1 MPITAEEFREYA
13 RQAQEDAGQEKTGRR
28 SEENAKLDVR
38 AYLAHYD
45 VNVVKEKTH
54 GTATLYCLAT
64 CLFDP
69 SHNGNESAIGQGSD
83 GNLFYQCFH
92 NSCKGVHTWSEA
104 RAVISGNDNLRQ
116 FLPNCG
122 QGSAGNPKQA
132 QKPKNSAA
140 GNQPQPKVGETVN
153 LIRATDITPEPINW
167 LWVGWLAIGKIHILA
182 GIAGHGK
189 STILF
194 VFAATISIGGRWPD
208 GTRAPI
214 GDVVIWSGE
223 DDPADT
229 IIPRLIASGADLH
242 RIHIVKGVT
251 TDGEKRSFDPATDIP
266 LLRQAMDGK
275 EVKLL
280 IVDPI
285 VSAVAGDSHKNA
297 EVRRSLQPL
306 VDLAAET
313 GCAVYGVTHFTKG
326 TAGKEPVERVT
337 SSLAFGALTRMVTVA
352 MKLPDNGEHPKS
364 ARLFARAKSNI
375 GPDGGGFYY
384 FIEVGPVPGH
394 PDIENTSVL
403 WGSAVN
409 GTAKEMLAKAEL
421 PGEDQTLTDDAM
433 MWLKDALS
441 DGPVEAAGVLKAG
454 KDIGYS
460 KTTLHRAKSRLGIK
474 STKVGF
480 AKGWGWFLPEVNT
493 KKHVEGPI
501 QPGVESSGAKSTQV
515 TDYVEGSTKGPH
527 GQKVGGVG
535 IFAGPEDSK
544 GVEPSDGPT
553 IDEALGGV
561 QPPKIPCPRVWGSS
575 GPVGI
580 FDQEDEIVI

>member
-1 MPITAEEFREYA
+1 MITAEQVEEQLRHA
-13 RQAQEDAGQEKTGRR
+13 QAQKKETAHTNSADL
-28 SEENAKLDVR
+28 LDVWG
-38 AYLAHYD
+38 YLSHYD
-45 VNVVKEKTH
+45 INVVKTKPH
-54 GTATLYCLAT
+54 GSATLYCLDY

-69 SHNGNESAIGQGSD
+69 AHNGNEASIGQASD
-83 GNLFYQCFH
+83 GTLFYQCFH
-92 NSCKGVHTWSEA
+92 NSCKGVRTWAEA
-104 RAVISGNDNLRQ
+104 RALISGSDSLLQFMPDGGRQ
-116 FLPNCG
+116 SFV
-122 QGSAGNPKQA
+122 SPKQVP
-132 QKPKNSAA
+132 KPNRATA
-140 GNQPQPKVGETVN
+140 INQLQPKVGEMVN
-153 LIRATDITPEPINW
+153 LVRATDITPEPINW

-208 GTRAPI
+208 GTRAAT

-229 IIPRLIASGADLH
+229 IIPRLIASGADLN

-553 IDEALGGV
+553 IDAALGGV